1 MALIHLMT
9 TSKYL
14 QRDIDINIYKP
25 NEIDKKAPLH
35 LMILLHGYMGN
46 YTNWLRYTRLEKY
59 LEGKNI
65 VVVMPSGENSWYLNG
80 LFNDPYENFLNR
92 ELHKIIKETLNLVF
106 KRENTSI
113 VGLSMGGY
121 GAIRSLLKYSH
132 LYSKGASLSGV
143 LDLGKH
149 YQRIREN
156 YLKGRAIF
164 PEVMPHDFDLFNL
177 LKANLDV
184 DIYLSCG
191 NSDGL
196 LDDSIKFKEELDK
209 KVIKHHL
216 NLTPGD
222 HNWEFW
228 DREIKAVIK
237 YFGI

>member
-59 LEGKNI
+59 LDGKNI

-80 LFNDPYENFLNR
+80 LFNDPYESFLNR

-132 LYSKGASLSGV
+132 LYSKGASFKWCFRFGKTLSKNKRK
-143 LDLGKH
+143 LFKRKSDLS
-149 YQRIREN
+149 
-156 YLKGRAIF
+156 LK
-164 PEVMPHDFDLFNL
+164 
-177 LKANLDV
+177 
-184 DIYLSCG
+184 
-191 NSDGL
+191 
-196 LDDSIKFKEELDK
+196 
-209 KVIKHHL
+209 
-216 NLTPGD
+216 
-222 HNWEFW
+222 
-228 DREIKAVIK
+228 
-237 YFGI
+237 